1 MPISAE
7 RLATSNART
16 RKIAYWLDNAFRV
29 PGTQIRFGLDPLI
42 GLVPGLGDVA
52 GGLLSAY
59 IVLEAARAGA
69 SVPVV
74 LRMLAN
80 LGLDMLFA
88 AVPVLGDLFD
98 AGFKANTRNMALL
111 QRHLEQPEEAHA
123 ASRTFLFVVVGVVGV
138 LVIGTATIA
147 ALSLQWLLNALA
159 Y

>member
-1 MPISAE
+1 MPTSAE
-7 RLATSNART
+7 RLATSSARS

-29 PGTQIRFGLDPLI
+29 PGTRIRFGLDPLI

-59 IVLEAARAGA
+59 IVVEAARSGA

-88 AVPVLGDLFD
+88 AVPLLGDLFD

-111 QRHLEQPEEAHA
+111 QRHLERPEEAHA
-123 ASRTFLFVVVGVVGV
+123 ASRTFLLVVFGVVGV
-138 LVIGTATIA
+138 LVIGTATVA

>member
-1 MPISAE
+1 
-7 RLATSNART
+7 
-16 RKIAYWLDNAFRV
+16 LDNAFRV
-29 PGTQIRFGLDPLI
+29 PGTQIRFGLDPLM

-59 IVLEAARAGA
+59 IVIEAARAGA
-69 SVPVV
+69 SAPVV

-80 LGLDMLFA
+80 LGIDMLFA
-88 AVPVLGDLFD
+88 AIPLLGDLFD

-111 QRHLEQPEEAHA
+111 QRHLERPDEAHA
-123 ASRTFLFVVVGVVGV
+123 ASRAFLLAALGALGV

-147 ALSLQWLLNALA
+147 ALSLRWLLNALA

>member
-1 MPISAE
+1 MPASAE
-7 RLATSNART
+7 RVATSSARS

-29 PGTQIRFGLDPLI
+29 PGTQIRFGLDPLM
-42 GLVPGLGDVA
+42 GLVPGLGDVV
-52 GGLLSAY
+52 GGVLSVY

-69 SVPVV
+69 SAPVL

-88 AVPVLGDLFD
+88 AVPLIGDLFD

-111 QRHLEQPEEAHA
+111 HRHLQRPDEAHA
-123 ASRTFLFVVVGVVGV
+123 ASRTFLVVVGAVVVV
-138 LVIGTATIA
+138 LVVGTATLA

>member
-1 MPISAE
+1 MPVSAE
-7 RLATSNART
+7 RIATSSARS

-29 PGTQIRFGLDPLI
+29 PGTQIRFGLDPLM

-59 IVLEAARAGA
+59 IVIEAARAGA
-69 SVPVV
+69 SVPVL

-88 AVPVLGDLFD
+88 AVPLLGDLFD

-111 QRHLEQPEEAHA
+111 HDHLERPEEAHA
-123 ASRTFLFVVVGVVGV
+123 ASRKFLLVILALVTVLVVGTVS
-138 LVIGTATIA
+138 LA
-147 ALSLQWLLNALA
+147 AVSLRWLLNALA